1 MLQYG
6 DKNFVNRVHQSTAD
20 KFAHGAISNAQDAQW
35 VKRETARAELG
46 NWEGWRD
53 LGEQI
58 RQQCIRY
65 LPDYLEEFSDN
76 VEKRGGH
83 VFFAQTD
90 VEARDFITDL
100 VKKKQAHKIVKPKSM
115 VTSEIGLDKALL
127 KIPDVKVTET
137 DLAEF
142 ILELDNWDEPSHL
155 VFPALHKNRD
165 QVKELLEKIGYTGD
179 NDPQHE
185 ARFSRKVLRE
195 RFLEADMSITG
206 CNFAV
211 ADQGMVN
218 IVTNEGNADLSMAIA
233 PTQVVVMGMERIV
246 PTLREAETMD
256 NMLVRSAV
264 GSKLTSYCSF
274 VSPKLPDEADGPED
288 FYVVIVDNGRSNALG
303 TDFEPILQCIRCA
316 SCLNVCPI
324 YRNIGGKG
332 YGSIYPGPI
341 GVVLSPLLQGDYDE
355 FHDLP
360 YACSLCTA
368 CTATCPVKI
377 PLHELILKHREIEM
391 NDKHMGDLI
400 ADTVMKVIGMGTGHS
415 SLFRTALTFDHV
427 AMNTIAK
434 KGHKDPATGK
444 RVPDTA
450 KNLNENGKHE
460 EWMPFVFGGWTKVRD
475 LPEPP
480 AHSKNFRTWF
490 NDRKT
495 AQYKAAGNDVE
506 FNKAQREI
514 LAQNPNTPEYGSFDN
529 SVSARRAAKYGT
541 TEPAPLSDSTVPV
554 ALGSIEEAGTG
565 DYGKKPVAAAPAA
578 TSNPVLQQAVT
589 GNPTAASAASGNSA
603 SVAAP
608 SGAGSSGAGSSGA
621 GSTSAPNDGTVDGK
635 KE

>member
-1 MLQYG
+1 MSDTQMDDTMFKRTGKKTGTMLQYG
-6 DKNFVNRVHQSTAD
+6 DPNFVTRVKINEKD
-20 KFAHGAISNAQDAQW
+20 KFAHKAISNAQDAQW

-165 QVKELLEKIGYTGD
+165 QVLELFRKIGYTGD

-218 IVTNEGNADLSMAIA
+218 IVTNEGNADLSMSIA

-303 TDFEPILQCIRCA
+303 TEFEPILQCIRCA

-360 YACSLCTA
+360 YACSLCSA

-377 PLHELILKHREIEM
+377 PLHEMILKHREIEM

-400 ADTVMKVIGMGTGHS
+400 ADTVMKVVGIGTGHS
-415 SLFRTALTFDHV
+415 SLFHTALTFDHV

-434 KGHKDPATGK
+434 KGIKDPATGR

-450 KNLNENGKHE
+450 KNLDENGKHE

-495 AQYKAAGNDVE
+495 KQYKAAGNNEE
-506 FNKAQREI
+506 FNKAQRQI
-514 LAQNPNTPEYGSFDN
+514 LAQNPNTPDFGSYDN
-529 SVSARRAAKYGT
+529 SVSARKSAKDGLL
-541 TEPAPLSDSTVPV
+541 ERAPLSDATVPV

-565 DYGKKPVAAAPAA
+565 NYGKK
-578 TSNPVLQQAVT
+578 
-589 GNPTAASAASGNSA
+589 AASAAATNPVLKQA
-603 SVAAP
+603 VANNPTNPAAP
-608 SGAGSSGAGSSGA
+608 SDAA
-621 GSTSAPNDGTVDGK
+621 TDGK
-635 KE
+635 KD